1 MPRPARPRRFIMCG
15 VIIIAAVMY
24 FVERGSFACPC
35 SMPAKLRQ
43 ESVECADIPCEP
55 NSDTGVRS
63 PGPSRAALRSRR
75 RRVVS

>member
-1 MPRPARPRRFIMCG
+1 MCG

-63 PGPSRAALRSRR
+63 PRAQPRSLAVAQTTC
-75 RRVVS
+75 RVVTSPRRGFVT